1 MNQKISDKRNMA
13 SSLDSQGVEALFR
26 GDYAAARALHKKGL
40 TLFREMAD
48 KSGIEMALNSL
59 GCVALVEGNYKEAR
73 SLHAESLALARELGN
88 KSVIA
93 RSLDNL
99 GLVAFAQGEFA
110 VAQTLHTE
118 SLALAQEMGDI
129 DRGDIDRGDIH
140 RGDSHRIAYL
150 MLELAGEAAALGLF
164 RRAICLAAV
173 AETRR
178 AAFELDWEPLVHL
191 PFERAIASVRTML
204 DEDAFSEA
212 WAQGEKMTQ
221 AEAVAYVLGLDGS
234 TIE

>member
-26 GDYAAARALHKKGL
+26 GDYAAARAFHRKSL
-40 TLFREMAD
+40 TLFREMDD

-73 SLHAESLALARELGN
+73 SLHEESLALARELGN

-110 VAQTLHTE
+110 EAQTLHTE
-118 SLALAQEMGDI
+118 SLALAQELGD
-129 DRGDIDRGDIH
+129 DYRGDT
-140 RGDSHRIAYL
+140 HRIAYL

-173 AETRR
+173 AETQR
-178 AAFELDWEPLVHL
+178 AALELDWEPLVHL
-191 PFERAIASVRTML
+191 PYERAIASVRIIL
-204 DEDAFSEA
+204 DEDAYSEA

-221 AEAVAYVLGLDGS
+221 AEAVAYVLRPDGS
-234 TIE
+234 TIA

>member
-1 MNQKISDKRNMA
+1 MNQKINDKRNMA

-26 GDYAAARALHKKGL
+26 GDYAAARALHKKSL
-40 TLFREMAD
+40 TLFREMDD

-73 SLHAESLALARELGN
+73 SLHEESLALARELGN

-118 SLALAQEMGDI
+118 SLALAQELGDEY
-129 DRGDIDRGDIH
+129 RGDTH

-173 AETRR
+173 AETQR
-178 AAFELDWEPLVHL
+178 AALELDWEPLVHL

-204 DEDAFSEA
+204 DKDVFSEA
-212 WAQGEKMTQ
+212 WSQGEKMTQ
-221 AEAVAYVLGLDGS
+221 AEAVAYVLRPDGS